1 MKVLTIVANVNFGLV
16 NVVFVVVFAD
26 VFIVVITIIVISLDL
41 V

>member
-1 MKVLTIVANVNFGLV
+1 LKVLTIVANVNFGLV

-26 VFIVVITIIVISLDL
+26 VFIVVITIIVIKLDL

>member
-1 MKVLTIVANVNFGLV
+1 LKVLTIVANVNFGLV